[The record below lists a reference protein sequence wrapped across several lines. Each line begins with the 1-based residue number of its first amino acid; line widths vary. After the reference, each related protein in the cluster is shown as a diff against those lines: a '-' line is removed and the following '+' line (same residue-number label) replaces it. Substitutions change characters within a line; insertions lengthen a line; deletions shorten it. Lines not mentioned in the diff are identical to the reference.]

1 MTILCVD
8 VGNTRVKWA
17 PLRDGALGEQR
28 ADAHA
33 GWTAEQWR
41 TALFSDEPV
50 ERVVACSVAG
60 GASAAGLADA
70 ARLATGR
77 EVRFATTSRE
87 AAGVVNGYADPGLLG
102 VDRWVAVV
110 AGHHLARGDCVVVDV
125 GTAMTVDVVLA
136 QGRHVGGYIVPG
148 PDLMVASLLE
158 GTSDLATHSA
168 TSPPSEARGF
178 ADNTRDA
185 IGGGCRIALAAL
197 VDRAVADATQLAG
210 RPVELLV
217 TGGALAEIQPWLA
230 TPGRA
235 VPDLVLQGLARL
247 VAAGEL

>member
-1 MTILCVD
+1 VTILCVD

-17 PLRDGALGEQR
+17 RLGEGGLGEQR
-28 ADAHA
+28 AAAHA
-33 GWTAEQWR
+33 AWNAEQWGA
-41 TALFSDEPV
+41 ALFGDGPV

-60 GASAAGLADA
+60 GASAAGLVEA
-70 ARLATGR
+70 ARRASGR

-110 AGHHLARGDCVVVDV
+110 AGHHLSRGDCVVVDV
-125 GTAMTVDVVLA
+125 GTAMTVDVVLG

-158 GTSDLATHSA
+158 GTSDLATYSA
-168 TSPPSEARGF
+168 TSPPSDARGF

-185 IGGGCRIALAAL
+185 IGRGCRVALAAL
-197 VDRAVADATQLAG
+197 VDRAVADATLLAG
-210 RPVELLV
+210 RPVELV
-217 TGGALAEIQPWLA
+217 MTGGALAEIQPWLS
-230 TPGRA
+230 TPGRV